1 MELDEFLNMFDEDTR
16 SASQVNLEGFGTA
29 FAGRGESIN
38 TAIGAFRPLLR
49 DVIPVMQNLSDP
61 RTNLERFV
69 VETGDTAAIVAP
81 AAEAQASLFRNLD
94 TTMRALNAV
103 ARPYIQDSITGGKPA
118 LDAGIES
125 LPNQRPFLANTE
137 GLLRELRPGARSLR
151 TAAPALSDALGAG
164 IEVLPKTPA
173 LNRRLESLLAEVQ
186 TFSNDPLVPRGLQ
199 ATNALVQVRGPDAGL
214 PRARP
219 DGLQLHHALLPQH
232 LLAAERGR
240 QERHLAAV
248 HHRRRAGGP
257 EQRVRPV
264 VRPGQRPDDRQPPAH
279 QPVPEHRLAGA
290 AA

>member
-1 MELDEFLNMFDEDTR
+1 M
-16 SASQVNLEGFGTA
+16 
-29 FAGRGESIN
+29 
-38 TAIGAFRPLLR
+38 
-49 DVIPVMQNLSDP
+49 
-61 RTNLERFV
+61 
-69 VETGDTAAIVAP
+69 AP

-137 GLLRELRPGARSLR
+137 GLMRELRPGARALR

-173 LNRRLESLLAEVQ
+173 LNQRLDSLLR
-186 TFSNDPLVPRGLQ
+186 RGADVRQ
-199 ATNALVQVRGPDAGL
+199 RPAGAARPPGHERAREVRGPDAGL

-219 DGLQLHHALLPQH
+219 DGLQLHHAVLPQH

-240 QERHLAAV
+240 QERHLAAL

-257 EQRVRPV
+257 EQRGRPV